1 MADRVLPSPLS
12 RPPRET
18 ETEVPPQ
25 GLWPSKR
32 YFDLVERLSGYIGR
46 SIHISV
52 ATFTGGFV
60 KEGQPYRLLDVAPF
74 PEPRAHP
81 HPCKRAYPHMLV
93 LASERPPERS
103 DAHWRNGVHHGGAVN
118 LAHVGTVTT
127 TAFPQRTDQ
136 FLYANIELL
145 AWYYDKAAE
154 TLLTDGTV
162 PEGVAIGHG
171 SLPDS

>member
-1 MADRVLPSPLS
+1 MADPYMPRPLS
-12 RPPRET
+12 RLPRKT
-18 ETEVPPQ
+18 GTEVPTQ

-32 YFDLVERLSGYIGR
+32 YFELVEKLSKYIG
-46 SIHISV
+46 STIHISV
-52 ATFTGGFV
+52 VTFTGGFV

-103 DAHWRNGVHHGGAVN
+103 DAHWRNGAHHGGAVN

-127 TAFPQRTDQ
+127 TAFPERTDQ
-136 FLYANIELL
+136 FLYANLGLL
-145 AWYYDKAAE
+145 AWYYGKPARRLLAE
-154 TLLTDGTV
+154 GIV
-162 PEGVAIGHG
+162 PERVVAGG
-171 SLPDS
+171 DYLPGA